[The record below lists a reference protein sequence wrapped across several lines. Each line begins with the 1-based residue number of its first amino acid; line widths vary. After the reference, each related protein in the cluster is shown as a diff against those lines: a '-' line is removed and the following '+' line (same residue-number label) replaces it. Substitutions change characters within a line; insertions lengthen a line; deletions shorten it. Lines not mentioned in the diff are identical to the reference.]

1 MTLLLYDTFYVPD
14 ARKWRAKML
23 CSQSDSTTWARQQTP
38 CSAKQIPVD
47 LPASN
52 HLHQATVID
61 FEGKFVGC
69 GEPGGQA
76 TANCLGGCVSRS
88 IAVIPVSAAQA
99 ATSVST
105 VIKVW
110 FSEVHASK
118 DARKTIL

>member
-1 MTLLLYDTFYVPD
+1 MPASGEPKCCVPNLT
-14 ARKWRAKML
+14 AQPGHISRHHG
-23 CSQSDSTTWARQQTP
+23 

-52 HLHQATVID
+52 HLHEATVID